1 MTTVSIET
9 VTGRTR
15 FGRGSRVVRTTVGFA
30 SACLLV
36 LGLAGSASAQS
47 ATSQLLIPPVVP
59 PPSLQSSQAAPNQA
73 GPTVSVLGTQVASTQ
88 QAATTKL
95 PSKVLGETIVAPAAV
110 SPAFTGSDVAG
121 PVRLALTLG
130 LAGTGIVLATRRRRR
145 SA

>member
-15 FGRGSRVVRTTVGFA
+15 LGRVSRVVRTTVGFA

-36 LGLAGSASAQS
+36 LGLAGSANAQS
-47 ATSQLLIPPVVP
+47 ATSQLLIP
-59 PPSLQSSQAAPNQA
+59 PPSLQSSQAAPNQV

-88 QAATTKL
+88 QAATTKA
-95 PSKVLGETIVAPAAV
+95 PSAVLGETIVAPAAV

-121 PVRLALTLG
+121 PVRLALMLG
-130 LAGTGIVLATRRRRR
+130 LAGTGIVLATRRHRR